1 MILLEILGESL
12 GTLGLSNG
20 IVEVLL
26 PEETLQVAPNSAF
39 PQLGERLGLAAVR
52 EQRHAVLAVAG

>member
-12 GTLGLSNG
+12 GTLGLSTG

-39 PQLGERLGLAAVR
+39 P
-52 EQRHAVLAVAG
+52 LAVAG